1 MLKQKV
7 NKNDY
12 VRGGFYKALL
22 SFPKEYTLSIRRLP
36 NDIELCKDG
45 RTSYEFFLWEKIIIE
60 KALINHNYV
69 SRKN

>member
-1 MLKQKV
+1 MIKQKV

-36 NDIELCKDG
+36 NDGKLCKDG
-45 RTSYEFFLWEKIIIE
+45 RISYEFFLWEKLTVE
-60 KALINHNYV
+60 KALMNYNYV
-69 SRKN
+69 SREN